1 MQESPFKPKALTLE
15 LYACPAWAILAASS
29 TGKED
34 VHRMIAQLFRNSILN
49 EDDCQNYFWKCDE
62 ADEENLSED
71 LEDAQISSASILKQ
85 LIAKLPV

>member
-1 MQESPFKPKALTLE
+1 
-15 LYACPAWAILAASS
+15 
-29 TGKED
+29 
-34 VHRMIAQLFRNSILN
+34 MIAQLFRNSILN
-49 EDDCQNYFWKCDE
+49 ENDCQIYFWKCDE